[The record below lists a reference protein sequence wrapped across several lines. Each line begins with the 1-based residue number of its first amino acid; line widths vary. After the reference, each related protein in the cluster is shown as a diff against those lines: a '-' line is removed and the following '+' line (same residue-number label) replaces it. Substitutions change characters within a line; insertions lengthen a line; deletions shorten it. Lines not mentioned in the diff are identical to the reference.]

1 MKKRILA
8 MLLAFTLVI
17 LAGCGGQGETETTL
31 SPADDEQATVQETVT
46 ETEQETAG
54 QETLAQ
60 TEGAGEEET
69 EGESGQTAAGEYR
82 DDIAVTA
89 LRDAVKEAYGENYI
103 PSMEY
108 DAETV
113 EALFGVSSDMYDEI
127 VAEGPMISVHV
138 DTLIIVKAKS
148 DRVEDVRTALE
159 NYRETQIETGMNYPM
174 NIPKL
179 QASEVVV
186 YGNYVCYIMLGV
198 IDDSLTDEGEM
209 LAAFQEQNKIAEDAI
224 QGLLAK

>member
-82 DDIAVTA
+82 DDIRAV
-89 LRDAVKEAYGENYI
+89 
-103 PSMEY
+103 
-108 DAETV
+108 
-113 EALFGVSSDMYDEI
+113 
-127 VAEGPMISVHV
+127 
-138 DTLIIVKAKS
+138 
-148 DRVEDVRTALE
+148 
-159 NYRETQIETGMNYPM
+159 
-174 NIPKL
+174 
-179 QASEVVV
+179 
-186 YGNYVCYIMLGV
+186 
-198 IDDSLTDEGEM
+198 
-209 LAAFQEQNKIAEDAI
+209 
-224 QGLLAK
+224 

>member
-1 MKKRILA
+1 
-8 MLLAFTLVI
+8 
-17 LAGCGGQGETETTL
+17 
-31 SPADDEQATVQETVT
+31 
-46 ETEQETAG
+46 
-54 QETLAQ
+54 
-60 TEGAGEEET
+60 
-69 EGESGQTAAGEYR
+69 
-82 DDIAVTA
+82 
-89 LRDAVKEAYGENYI
+89 
-103 PSMEY
+103 
-108 DAETV
+108 
-113 EALFGVSSDMYDEI
+113 MYDEI